1 MEFKKAV
8 NNLDWMSGHVSRDR
22 IAIRIREVSRRPVRF
37 FACVRNATDHL
48 ASHYNWLLSRG
59 DQFDKGSHLNRIYS
73 AMVGNGSTPEG
84 VIQTLKEFP
93 DLLNFQ
99 SRFLLAP
106 SSEEHTSE
114 LQSLLRNSNSV
125 FAL

>member
-1 MEFKKAV
+1 MRSSDCRSDVFSSD
-8 NNLDWMSGHVSRDR
+8 L
-22 IAIRIREVSRRPVRF
+22 PVRF

-99 SRFLLAP
+99 SGFLLTP
-106 SSEEHTSE
+106 GFDGSDNELDRKSTRLNSSH
-114 LQSLLRNSNSV
+114 
-125 FAL
+125 